1 MIARLARKLS
11 PSTSSPP
18 LPVGSPPKEP
28 PPRRRR
34 QGRRRGQIA
43 AARAPDVLCRRG
55 APRRACKPPAAAI
68 SPPPPRRRRPPRASG
83 PRRCVKNLHP
93 TDAHRREHDI
103 SSTLC
108 AEECGQRIGAGLGMA
123 WRLTSRASSAP
134 AHAPPAKIDYRPPA
148 TCALGSALGSEDVGG
163 VGGLLLDLG
172 AFFARQLPPEGQVGG
187 FSRRPSPLNRSAVA
201 AGV

>member
-1 MIARLARKLS
+1 MPCLQTATYGDI
-11 PSTSSPP
+11 TT
-18 LPVGSPPKEP
+18 
-28 PPRRRR
+28 
-34 QGRRRGQIA
+34 A
-43 AARAPDVLCRRG
+43 AA
-55 APRRACKPPAAAI
+55 
-68 SPPPPRRRRPPRASG
+68 PPPPAPRVS
-83 PRRCVKNLHP
+83 PMEMRQNLQKEN
-93 TDAHRREHDI
+93 AHRREHDI

-123 WRLTSRASSAP
+123 WRLTSEPSSAP

-163 VGGLLLDLG
+163 VGGLLLGLS
-172 AFFARQLPPEGQVGG
+172 AFFAGELPPEGQVGG